1 MINPSTT
8 YAGVSGPSASA
19 YVTYCSPNDAL
30 RAIQSVNNITVDGR
44 LIKTSLGTTK
54 YCSHFM
60 KNQQCP
66 KPDCM
71 YLHELGDLEA
81 SFTKEE
87 MHQGKHQEYEKRL
100 HDTLIAATAAANNN
114 NNNTDVKTTNGN
126 STSGNINNNSSTANG
141 STTTTTT
148 TNTTTTTSGGTT
160 TTNDNTGTSS
170 PNGKLS
176 ECNKQPG
183 ENGPEKS
190 KDAWPSLSVSP
201 VNKEVTITSASGKSS
216 KNGSNKENGGKKSKA
231 EKAKNK
237 KGSTSVSSTSSSSSS
252 SNSTTS
258 ASANISN
265 SSGNVS
271 LADASAKASST
282 DSGFNITKENTGS
295 DMSKPSMSADEEL
308 NLLSEIEND
317 TSSNDL
323 DGKADTPSL
332 SLSSSGDSGTVS
344 ESVSGKSSPTNFSDH
359 VVLDASVSSQ
369 QDVDTQQNKANLEK
383 TSQSRFGD
391 NFTTAMNNGAEINTN
406 CGPLTN
412 GISSTAIDTATRFAK
427 LGLFDDNNSFFS
439 SNTFQPSPFFGK
451 PSEPSQTQLRTSDV
465 TIPTSST
472 QLPDLLSG
480 TESDKER
487 HDLHDKLNIL
497 KSLGSDFGPQLG
509 SLQNGYGSS
518 SGLEELQ
525 KRRNLVNGLGSSG
538 LLGKRIECV
547 LHMQ

>member
-19 YVTYCSPNDAL
+19 YVTYCSNNDAL
-30 RAIQSVNNITVDGR
+30 RAIQSVNNIMVDGR

-66 KPDCM
+66 KLDCM

-100 HDTLIAATAAANNN
+100 HDALIALTAAANNN
-114 NNNTDVKTTNGN
+114 NNNNSANGTSNGTNGN
-126 STSGNINNNSSTANG
+126 SSSSTNPNNSTDA
-141 STTTTTT
+141 
-148 TNTTTTTSGGTT
+148 
-160 TTNDNTGTSS
+160 SS

-176 ECNKQPG
+176 ECNKQAG
-183 ENGPEKS
+183 ENGPEKN
-190 KDAWPSLSVSP
+190 KDAWPSLSISP
-201 VNKEVTITSASGKSS
+201 VNKDATNKSN

-231 EKAKNK
+231 EKSKNK
-237 KGSTSVSSTSSSSSS
+237 KASSSSSS
-252 SNSTTS
+252 SSATSNTSNSTSTN
-258 ASANISN
+258 ANN
-265 SSGNVS
+265 SISGNVS
-271 LADASAKASST
+271 ASTETSQKSSSL
-282 DSGFNITKENTGS
+282 DSGFITKDHTNGE
-295 DMSKPSMSADEEL
+295 MSNPTMSADEEL

-332 SLSSSGDSGTVS
+332 SMSSSGDSGTVS

-359 VVLDASVSSQ
+359 AADTTTNTQ
-369 QDVDTQQNKANLEK
+369 HDVDKKQNKTNLEK
-383 TSQSRFGD
+383 TSQSRFAD
-391 NFTTAMNNGAEINTN
+391 NFSTAINNGAEINTN
-406 CGPLTN
+406 CVPLTN
-412 GISSTAIDTATRFAK
+412 GLGSNVIDTSTRFAK

-451 PSEPSQTQLRTSDV
+451 TDASQTQLRTNDV
-465 TIPTSST
+465 TIPTSSA

-487 HDLHDKLNIL
+487 HDLHEKLSIL
-497 KSLGSDFGPQLG
+497 KSLGDFGPQLN
-509 SLQNGYGSS
+509 SLQNGYGSN
-518 SGLEELQ
+518 SGLDELQ
-525 KRRNLVNGLGSSG
+525 KRRNLVNGLGLGSGG
-538 LLGKRIECV
+538 LLGIYLLCFIV
-547 LHMQ
+547 MND